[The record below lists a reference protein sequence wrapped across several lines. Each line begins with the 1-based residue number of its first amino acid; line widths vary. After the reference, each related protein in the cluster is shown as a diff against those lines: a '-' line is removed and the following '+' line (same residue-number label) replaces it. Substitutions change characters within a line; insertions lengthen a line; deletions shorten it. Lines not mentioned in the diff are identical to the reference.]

1 MDVHFSKGKVS
12 LVVAPID
19 MRYGFFRLA
28 QIAHNQLLIDV
39 SKGKDWVVYISKSRN
54 LAKVIG
60 CDEKGSIMITKYL
73 NEGKYQRL
81 MMKSTGKACKEIS
94 VTELEQYLNGD
105 NLEVKR
111 DNLLKN

>member
-1 MDVHFSKGKVS
+1 
-12 LVVAPID
+12 
-19 MRYGFFRLA
+19 
-28 QIAHNQLLIDV
+28 
-39 SKGKDWVVYISKSRN
+39 
-54 LAKVIG
+54 
-60 CDEKGSIMITKYL
+60 MITKYL

-81 MMKSTGKACKEIS
+81 MMKATGKACKEIS